1 MLAFFLCYWVGATVV
16 MANNSASRHH
26 LLAEWYRNH
35 HGWLVGW
42 LKRKL
47 EGAAHADDLAQEAF
61 VRLFK
66 APQLEDVR
74 EPRAFL
80 TVVAKRELYNFWRR
94 RELEQAYLD
103 ALAQLPEDLGLSQ
116 EEYALLKEAILI
128 IDHQLDGLP
137 AKVKQAFL
145 LNRLEC
151 LTYVAIAQE
160 MNMSVATI
168 ERYMKQAILHCHLA
182 RIEGR
187 L

>member
-1 MLAFFLCYWVGATVV
+1 

-66 APQLEDVR
+66 APQLEDVC

-103 ALAQLPEDLGLSQ
+103 ALAQMPEEFGLSQ
-116 EEYALLKEAILI
+116 EE
-128 IDHQLDGLP
+128 P
-137 AKVKQAFL
+137 SS
-145 LNRLEC
+145 NRRSGEQHGYGVQRAVEHLFADRDRHEC
-151 LTYVAIAQE
+151 RKRT
-160 MNMSVATI
+160 
-168 ERYMKQAILHCHLA
+168 
-182 RIEGR
+182 
-187 L
+187 